1 MCWFYTSSFFDVNF
15 LSLNLPAY
23 FISLGILSEKRSAR
37 FQNLIL
43 DTTSV
48 EIFVSYFFFFFNC
61 IYYCSSLW
69 IQSHVILKTLL
80 LHILVRLHTL
90 SFASIFRK
98 LHLKITLAGAQQET
112 LQCKE
117 DSLEQG
123 HLDKHYIYNTC
134 KKNPVKLILG
144 VFSCRYSWN
153 YCILN
158 KKLNHTIKTVFPKSG
173 HIFSISRKR
182 QRRPSPHRH
191 RSSCVSVG

>member
-1 MCWFYTSSFFDVNF
+1 M
-15 LSLNLPAY
+15 
-23 FISLGILSEKRSAR
+23 
-37 FQNLIL
+37 LIL
-43 DTTSV
+43 HQQFLWREFSFPEFACIFHISRYALWKKKCSV
-48 EIFVSYFFFFFNC
+48 SKSNIRHYVCGNICELFFFFFNS

-182 QRRPSPHRH
+182 QRRPSPHHH

>member
-15 LSLNLPAY
+15 LFLNLPAY
-23 FISLGILSEKRSAR
+23 FISLGMLSEKRSAR

-43 DTTSV
+43 DTTPV
-48 EIFVSYFFFFFNC
+48 EIFVSYFFFFFNS

-80 LHILVRLHTL
+80 HILVRLYML

-112 LQCKE
+112 LQCKK
-117 DSLEQG
+117 DFLEQG

-134 KKNPVKLILG
+134 KKKPAKKNFG
-144 VFSCRYSWN
+144 VFSSRYSWN

-158 KKLNHTIKTVFPKSG
+158 KKLNPTIKTVFPKSG

-182 QRRPSPHRH
+182 QRRPSPHHH
-191 RSSCVSVG
+191 RSSCVSVR